1 MSWLPIEKLTTEE
14 KDTLQ
19 DFNKRK
25 TSLLGR
31 YHQQIKDLDT
41 THETWIGNF
50 SSQHKKKLQKCQEL
64 YKVEQHKIDKTE
76 YSTDELQ
83 AYAIY
88 QPAVDTYL
96 KTKGKITEKYTK
108 DLEVLNLE
116 LDKVS
121 KEINKKIQERE
132 AVAEDT
138 RREEQVLKH
147 KEEITGIVY
156 DIKRVDKAIEK
167 EDKFLNRPEV
177 LALDKALARRY
188 QHKLSRHRRVL
199 ENRLQRRKEIVKGKG
214 LSLEVAFDEELSDG
228 GYSSIEEFH
237 DKETLPHRHRI
248 KKNRFREPYPSLFE
262 YPHQIP
268 THHTVG
274 KLDDTEQQ
282 ELKDRIEAKT
292 KQEQEKKAKVKKK
305 GKKEIEL
312 PETTEIE
319 NPEQS
324 AEQSEEIQIPS
335 PTVTMPR
342 NDRNGRNGDDDRQ
355 DDRNHYLSL
364 RDIPKFE
371 GKGEQ
376 PFSHLMEFEDYL
388 VASGITVNEDEDDPR
403 QRPDYRD
410 IINKFKASLKN
421 NARVWYS
428 MYIENRVQDLHSAE
442 GWKTVKS
449 KFLTYFNPIGS
460 TKEQQIKA
468 WKELKWK
475 PEEEKLTDFVFR
487 FSQLAHELGYT
498 DEQQISHFVL
508 CIPRG
513 MYLYLEG
520 ARTVPDAVENLRKG
534 ITLGGMET
542 FGAISK
548 PIQDDSKPTV
558 PFMVMKET
566 RTQSSTEDTPRVVKE
581 SIHDSM
587 YESSKT
593 LVKQLDKI
601 CDKLTNVVEDFQ
613 KKQNSINSRGRNR
626 DRSNSRSRDN
636 SRENYRDNNRRYRN
650 GSRDYYRNRSR
661 DSRDNSRDRDRG
673 RGRDRSN
680 SRERRR
686 NQPRSGSGQRYF
698 DKGETCSFCN
708 RSGHFADNCF
718 RLEGYLKRKGKKIVI
733 DDDDDVEELSQAVQ
747 HLNTKLNSLKVS
759 KSTNN

>member
-1 MSWLPIEKLTTEE
+1 MRLGLE
-14 KDTLQ
+14 TLVV
-19 DFNKRK
+19 NIKRNYR
-25 TSLLGR
+25 GV
-31 YHQQIKDLDT
+31 
-41 THETWIGNF
+41 
-50 SSQHKKKLQKCQEL
+50 KKL

-88 QPAVDTYL
+88 KPAVDTY
-96 KTKGKITEKYTK
+96 KSTKEKVTEKYTK
-108 DLEVLNLE
+108 DLEVLNAE
-116 LDKVS
+116 LDKVA
-121 KEINKKIQERE
+121 KEINKKLQERE
-132 AVAEDT
+132 AVAEEAK
-138 RREEQVLKH
+138 REDQLLKH

-156 DIKRVDKAIEK
+156 DIKRVGKAIEK

-188 QHKLSRHRRVL
+188 QYKLSRHKRAL
-199 ENRLQRRKEIVKGKG
+199 ENRLQRRKEVVKGKG
-214 LSLEVAFDEELSDG
+214 LSLEVAPDEELSDG
-228 GYSSIEEFH
+228 GYSSIEEFQE
-237 DKETLPHRHRI
+237 KETLPHRHRI

-268 THHTVG
+268 THHTVVN
-274 KLDDTEQQ
+274 LDNTEQQ
-282 ELKDRIEAKT
+282 ELKERKEAKAR
-292 KQEQEKKAKVKKK
+292 QEQEKKAKAKKK
-305 GKKEIEL
+305 GKKEVEPIES
-312 PETTEIE
+312 EGSEH
-319 NPEQS
+319 
-324 AEQSEEIQIPS
+324 SEEIQTPS
-335 PTVTMPR
+335 PTTTMPR
-342 NDRNGRNGDDDRQ
+342 GNRGRNGDDD
-355 DDRNHYLSL
+355 DERNHYWSL
-364 RDIPKFE
+364 RDIPNFE

-388 VASGITVNEDEDDPR
+388 VASGVTLDEDENDPR
-403 QRPDYRD
+403 VRPDYRD

-428 MYIENRVQDLHSAE
+428 MYIEKRVQDLHSAE

-460 TKEQQIKA
+460 TKEEQIKA

-487 FSQLAHELGYT
+487 FSQLAHELGYS

-534 ITLGGMET
+534 IALGGMET

-548 PIQDDSKPTV
+548 HVQDDSKPTV
-558 PFMVMKET
+558 PFMVMKEN
-566 RTQSSTEDTPRVVKE
+566 RIQSSTEDTLRVVKE
-581 SIHDSM
+581 SIHDSI

-601 CDKLTNVVEDFQ
+601 GDKLANVVEDFQ
-613 KKQNSINSRGRNR
+613 KKQNSRNSRGRNR

-636 SRENYRDNNRRYRN
+636 SRESYRDNYRN

-661 DSRDNSRDRDRG
+661 HSRDNSRDRDRG
-673 RGRDRSN
+673 RERDRSN

-686 NQPRSGSGQRYF
+686 NQPRSRSGQRYF
-698 DKGETCSFCN
+698 DRGETCSFCN
-708 RSGHFADNCF
+708 RSGHLAHNCF
-718 RLEGYLKRKGKKIVI
+718 RFG
-733 DDDDDVEELSQAVQ
+733 ELS
-747 HLNTKLNSLKVS
+747 KEKR
-759 KSTNN
+759 